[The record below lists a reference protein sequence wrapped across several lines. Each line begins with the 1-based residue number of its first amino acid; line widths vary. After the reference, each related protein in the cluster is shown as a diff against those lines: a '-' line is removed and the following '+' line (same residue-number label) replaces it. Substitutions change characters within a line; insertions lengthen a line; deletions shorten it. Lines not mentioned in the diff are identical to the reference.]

1 MTTSELTGVVYD
13 LGYVPHDG
21 ARLGR
26 TAAIRAMVIDGVRRV
41 MGIRRKA
48 RRKVFPWLMFGIAVI
63 PAVVFVG
70 LAFFLQD
77 FSPDAR
83 EVFGS
88 HANYY
93 DLAGVPTFVFVALAA
108 PELLIPDR
116 VQGVLAVY
124 SSRPISSRDYVL
136 ARLGTLGVLV
146 IGFTLIPQL
155 LMYVGFAAIDPDG
168 FLSAVVGN
176 WPELWK
182 MAAAS
187 AALFAGWGAIGFLV
201 SVFANR
207 MTAARA
213 LFLGG
218 LVASGGL
225 AEALAQSGAF
235 DLARYG
241 ALGAFID
248 HPFHIRDW
256 IFGIRSATVPA
267 ISDFGPWV
275 SLVVILA
282 LSWLS
287 QPRCQSD
294 DIGGSCDARSRVRR
308 RSCGRRRRRV
318 EVVWTEGRRLQRGR
332 VGVGPGVTGLLG
344 PNGAGKTTLL
354 RMLSGL
360 ISPSKGSV
368 AIEGRAPRTD
378 HSVHRDVALV
388 PEESGVYGFMTGRE
402 YVRYA
407 ATLTRNTRAGG
418 RGGTSHRPGRH
429 AGGSRSPRQRVFEGH
444 ATTHQG
450 GSCARSRPTRAHP
463 RRAAQRHRPGTAGP
477 PDPPVSPAR
486 SPTGGHSSSHRMCSR
501 RSSG

>member
-1 MTTSELTGVVYD
+1 MTERTGVLYD

-26 TAAIRAMVIDGVRRV
+26 TAAIRAMVSDGVRRV

-93 DLAGVPTFVFVALAA
+93 DLAGPPTFIFVALAA

-146 IGFTLIPQL
+146 TAFTLLPQL
-155 LMYVGFAAIDPDG
+155 IMYVGFAALDPDG
-168 FLSAVVGN
+168 FLPALAGN
-176 WPELWK
+176 WPELWR
-182 MAAAS
+182 MTATS
-187 AALFAGWGAIGFLV
+187 AALFAGWGSIGFLV
-201 SVFANR
+201 SVFANQ

-218 LVASGGL
+218 LVASDGL

-235 DLARYG
+235 ELARYG
-241 ALGAFID
+241 ALGALVD

-256 IFGIRSATVPA
+256 IYGLSSTTVPA
-267 ISDFGPWV
+267 ISDFAPSV
-275 SLVVILA
+275 SLVIILGFA
-282 LSWLS
+282 LLAAAI
-287 QPRCQSD
+287 P
-294 DIGGSCDARSRVRR
+294 IRR
-308 RSCGRRRRRV
+308 Y
-318 EVVWTEGRRLQRGR
+318 RRL
-332 VGVGPGVTGLLG
+332 
-344 PNGAGKTTLL
+344 
-354 RMLSGL
+354 M
-360 ISPSKGSV
+360 
-368 AIEGRAPRTD
+368 
-378 HSVHRDVALV
+378 
-388 PEESGVYGFMTGRE
+388 
-402 YVRYA
+402 
-407 ATLTRNTRAGG
+407 
-418 RGGTSHRPGRH
+418 
-429 AGGSRSPRQRVFEGH
+429 
-444 ATTHQG
+444 
-450 GSCARSRPTRAHP
+450 
-463 RRAAQRHRPGTAGP
+463 
-477 PDPPVSPAR
+477 
-486 SPTGGHSSSHRMCSR
+486 
-501 RSSG
+501 